1 MQELFYYDG
10 EFYEKGDSLVH
21 LEDRAFQMGDGI
33 FEVLPVYDGK
43 VFAMPQHIA
52 RYTKSMRDLVI
63 PIVDP
68 DEDIINVCQE
78 LINRSGIEF
87 GQIYIQ
93 ISRGHWPRQLNY
105 PVQCFPHI
113 AMTIRENLIDI
124 DAQEHGIACSLEED
138 IRGLRCDL
146 PTLNRMGN
154 AIAMESARS
163 KRCQN
168 AVLYRKDTNQITEAA
183 NANFF
188 IYREGILWTHPANNL
203 ILPGITRELILKELL
218 QKLDITAV
226 EKAVTPEFAYGAEEA
241 FITATDMEI
250 QPVIRLNNHKIG
262 EGTPG
267 SVTKKILAAFQDYVD
282 VELSKLHFGPKETEI
297 SEAVLAN
304 TSFKN

>member
-10 EFYEKGDSLVH
+10 EFYESGDGLVH

-43 VFAMPQHIA
+43 VFAMPKHVA

-68 DEDIINVCQE
+68 DEDMINVCQE

-93 ISRGHWPRQLNY
+93 ISRGQWQRQLNY
-105 PVQCFPHI
+105 PLQCFPHI
-113 AMTIRENLIDI
+113 AMTIRENLIDL
-124 DAQEHGIACSLEED
+124 DAQEQGIACSLEED

-146 PTLNRMGN
+146 PTLNRIGN
-154 AIAMESARS
+154 AIAMEAAYN
-163 KRCQN
+163 KHCQN

-203 ILPGITRELILKELL
+203 ILPGITREIILKELL
-218 QKLDITAV
+218 PKLGITAV

-241 FITATDMEI
+241 FITATDIEI

-267 SVTKKILAAFQDYVD
+267 PITKKILSAFQEYVD